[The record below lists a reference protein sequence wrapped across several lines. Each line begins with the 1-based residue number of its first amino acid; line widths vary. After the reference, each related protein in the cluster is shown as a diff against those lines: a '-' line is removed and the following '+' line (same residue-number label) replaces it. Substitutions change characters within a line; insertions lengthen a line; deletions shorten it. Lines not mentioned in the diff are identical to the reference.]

1 MLEFLNEVLMIEDL
15 EPDAYQMGISGKS
28 GAKNKAPDGGKA
40 GIKGD
45 FNAMHP
51 RYPKGHPQGGKFMPK
66 GSKDQIKAIAKN
78 TGQSVEK
85 VAAAVGGKVPANKGK
100 LGKFSGSAGAVGK
113 AQKVLKNKE
122 STPEQRAKAK
132 ASIAKA
138 AGKMRGEAPAIAG
151 KPKRGKISN
160 KEIMARNAGKS
171 APVATGS
178 MTQGAS
184 KKVVQQRAKR
194 REKLIGK
201 AMGKESGKKIVMN
214 VIKSDIARNP
224 ETNKIQYMGND
235 KAIAKSIA
243 RNKAKVDPSAKSARK
258 AAAKAEAPQR
268 KLDAKMRKVGQTI
281 RKVEKKASA
290 GSVSAR
296 KALDRFSSNSGAQ
309 STYGSTVYG
318 GRDSASYVTNSRK
331 ALTERVAAIPR
342 QKLGYRDPYD
352 YTPTKKSIAR
362 NAQKKAKRASKSKG

>member
-1 MLEFLNEVLMIEDL
+1 MLNFLNEVLLIEDL

-85 VAAAVGGKVPANKGK
+85 VAAAVGGKASANKGK

-138 AGKMRGEAPAIAG
+138 AGKMRGDAPAIAE
-151 KPKRGKISN
+151 KPKRGRISN
-160 KEIMARNAGKS
+160 KELMARNAGTS
-171 APVATGS
+171 APVPTGSIASKAKATPPTGS
-178 MTQGAS
+178 MAATAASTAKKKLSGKELDSALFDKFQSTKEGTASADKAYKILSNRLKPSEKVLNPAAS
-184 KKVVQQRAKR
+184 KRAT
-194 REKLIGK
+194 
-201 AMGKESGKKIVMN
+201 
-214 VIKSDIARNP
+214 D
-224 ETNKIQYMGND
+224 
-235 KAIAKSIA
+235 
-243 RNKAKVDPSAKSARK
+243 
-258 AAAKAEAPQR
+258 
-268 KLDAKMRKVGQTI
+268 
-281 RKVEKKASA
+281 
-290 GSVSAR
+290 
-296 KALDRFSSNSGAQ
+296 
-309 STYGSTVYG
+309 
-318 GRDSASYVTNSRK
+318 
-331 ALTERVAAIPR
+331 
-342 QKLGYRDPYD
+342 
-352 YTPTKKSIAR
+352 KSIAR
-362 NAQKKAKRASKSKG
+362 NAKKKAKSATPKKKLAGKELTNALFDKFQSTKEGTASADKAYKILSNRLQPSNKALNPAASKRATDKSIARNAKKKAKR